1 MKRYEAIVLLALMA
15 APIAL
20 AAQQQE
26 SQQDSGKPLAVTPAV
41 RLAAAKKV
49 FLKNGGGSDTPFD
62 VISMSFSEWAR
73 FTVVDEPEKADL
85 VVEVTSPDDGRKKDK
100 DKEGGMGGF
109 SAKAQGKPIGG
120 GGQSDQTPTSTRS
133 DVLMAVRDAKTKALL
148 WSSTEKPTSTEKG
161 MSKDEKFAAA
171 GTRLM
176 SRFREKIEP
185 NIAQ

>member
-1 MKRYEAIVLLALMA
+1 MKRLAAIVLLALVA
-15 APIAL
+15 APVAL
-20 AAQQQE
+20 AVQQEAQQ
-26 SQQDSGKPLAVTPAV
+26 DTGKPLAVTPTV

-85 VVEVTSPDDGRKKDK
+85 LVEVTSPDDGRKKDK
-100 DKEGGMGGF
+100 DKEGSGGF
-109 SAKAQGKPIGG
+109 TAKAQGKTIGG
-120 GGQSDQTPTSTRS
+120 GGQSDQAPTSTRS